1 MRKKILSDIYKMPAE
16 WEKQKSTL
24 IGWPYNEEDWPDR
37 FHNIPKIFGQ
47 IISSL
52 SKSQNVKVLIKEK
65 NSKKDIVPILKRYKS
80 KLNNIYFIVC
90 KTDRVWLRDSGPIFL
105 KGSQGKKILSNW
117 KFNGWAKY
125 KNHKN
130 DNRINTLI
138 KKHYKSEIIKPHY
151 KNKHIVLEGG
161 AIDVNGKGLLLTTK
175 ECLLSKIQQRNSHLK
190 KSDYNKIF
198 NKYFGVDTVI
208 WLNKGI
214 EGDDTHG
221 HVDDIARFVD
231 HDKIFLAYEKN
242 KKDKN
247 YKKLNENLKI
257 LKKNISNGINL
268 KIEKI
273 PMPKP
278 IYINK
283 TRVPA
288 SYLNFYISNKFILLP
303 IFNDAKD
310 KYVIKI
316 FKRQFKGRRIIPINC
331 SDLIWG
337 FGAIHCL
344 TQQEP
349 R

>member
-1 MRKKILSDIYKMPAE
+1 M
-16 WEKQKSTL
+16 
-24 IGWPYNEEDWPDR
+24 
-37 FHNIPKIFGQ
+37 
-47 IISSL
+47 
-52 SKSQNVKVLIKEK
+52 
-65 NSKKDIVPILKRYKS
+65 
-80 KLNNIYFIVC
+80 
-90 KTDRVWLRDSGPIFL
+90 
-105 KGSQGKKILSNW
+105 
-117 KFNGWAKY
+117 
-125 KNHKN
+125 
-130 DNRINTLI
+130 
-138 KKHYKSEIIKPHY
+138 
-151 KNKHIVLEGG
+151 
-161 AIDVNGKGLLLTTK
+161 
-175 ECLLSKIQQRNSHLK
+175 K

-198 NKYFGVDTVI
+198 KKYFGVDTVI

>member
-1 MRKKILSDIYKMPAE
+1 M
-16 WEKQKSTL
+16 
-24 IGWPYNEEDWPDR
+24 
-37 FHNIPKIFGQ
+37 
-47 IISSL
+47 
-52 SKSQNVKVLIKEK
+52 
-65 NSKKDIVPILKRYKS
+65 
-80 KLNNIYFIVC
+80 
-90 KTDRVWLRDSGPIFL
+90 
-105 KGSQGKKILSNW
+105 
-117 KFNGWAKY
+117 
-125 KNHKN
+125 
-130 DNRINTLI
+130 
-138 KKHYKSEIIKPHY
+138 
-151 KNKHIVLEGG
+151 
-161 AIDVNGKGLLLTTK
+161 
-175 ECLLSKIQQRNSHLK
+175 
-190 KSDYNKIF
+190 
-198 NKYFGVDTVI
+198 
-208 WLNKGI
+208 
-214 EGDDTHG
+214 
-221 HVDDIARFVD
+221 
-231 HDKIFLAYEKN
+231 
-242 KKDKN
+242 
-247 YKKLNENLKI
+247 KI
-257 LKKNISNGINL
+257 LKKNIRNGINL